1 MLQKIQFRPG
11 INREGT
17 NYSNEGGWYD
27 CDKIRFRSGY
37 PEKIGGWNQATPGYN
52 YQGVCRAMVNWI
64 DLNNNNLIGVGTHL
78 KYYIN
83 RGLYYDITP
92 LIHTSTGLSDPFTTT
107 TGSQL
112 VTVYDPGFSG
122 TTGQYVSFTGATGF
136 NGISAASLNTE
147 FTITNVIDSTHYQ
160 ITLPAGVTPTGNG
173 SGGGTV
179 NAYYQIAV
187 GLPAYTTGN
196 GFGAGPW
203 NGTNVSSTVYTTLTY
218 TSGLQTHG
226 DLLNSTSTTI
236 NVTSTIGFP
245 TSGTIIIDAE
255 LITYSGTTSTSFT
268 GCVRGAPYQD
278 PNATYKTSTTATAV
292 GTGDTSIQLANT
304 SGFIVPLSGGYAT
317 IKIDS
322 EFITY
327 TGITSSSNTL
337 TGCTRGAYGTTA
349 ATHLSGATVN
359 QYNESYAV
367 YHGTRPTN
375 GTPVAPTVYSVTGY
389 LGSTGWGQA
398 TNGAGNTVGEQMRV
412 WTNDNYG
419 QNLLIAPRG
428 GPIYYWI
435 NDTSNF
441 PRAVQ
446 LSVSSPAPYTT
457 DVPIVGTNQVLV
469 SDVSRFVIAMGCNS
483 YGSTTFDPMLVRWSD
498 QENPLVWTP
507 QITNQAGELR
517 LTNGSYIMQAKR
529 NRQEILIWTD
539 SALYS
544 MQYVGPPY
552 VWGFNLMM
560 DNISITGP
568 NSAIVVN
575 NVAYWMGND
584 KFYSY
589 SGVVQTLP
597 CAVRQYIFDDL
608 NYDQRFQVVAGSNER
623 YNEVWWFYVS
633 NAAVAAAAQTN
644 TVPLVDKYVIYNY
657 LENTW
662 YYGTMSRTYWLDSHT
677 QPYPLA
683 AYPTNSTSTATGTL
697 LYHEDGLDDAST
709 ATAVPFNSYIQSS
722 DFDIGDGDRFGFV
735 WRIIPDV
742 NFSSSNSGYPSVNFQ
757 FEPKN
762 YPGAPYTK
770 SITDP
775 VTSAQKY
782 TPIINQYTVQQYT
795 QQIWSRI
802 RGRQMNITV
811 SSDGQLGVAWQLGS
825 PRIDIRPDGRR

>member
-1 MLQKIQFRPG
+1 MPLQKIQFRPG

-17 NYSNEGGWYD
+17 NYSNEGGWFD
-27 CDKIRFRSGY
+27 CDKVRFRSGY
-37 PEKIGGWNQATPGYN
+37 PEKIGGWNQATPGYT
-52 YQGVCRAMVNWI
+52 YQGVCRSMINWI
-64 DLNNNNLIGVGTHL
+64 DLQNNNLIGLGTNL

-83 RGLYYDITP
+83 RSTYYDITP
-92 LIHTSTGLSDPFTTT
+92 LIHTSSGLSNPFSTTS
-107 TGSQL
+107 GSQI
-112 VTVYDPGFSG
+112 VTVTDAGYSPSV
-122 TTGQYVSFTGATGF
+122 GQFVNFTGASAF
-136 NGISAASLNTE
+136 NGLAAGSLNTE
-147 FTITNVIDSTHYQ
+147 FAVTNVIDATHYQ
-160 ITLPAGVTPTGNG
+160 ITLPAGVTPTGTG

-179 NAYYQIAV
+179 TAAYQIPI

-203 NGTNVSSTVYTTLTY
+203 NGVNTSATAYTNLAY
-218 TSGLQTHG
+218 TSGVTPW
-226 DLLNSTSTTI
+226 DLLNATSTTI
-236 NVTSTIGFP
+236 NVSSTTGFP
-245 TSGTIIIDAE
+245 STGTIIIDAE

-268 GCVRGAPYQD
+268 GCVRGAPYID
-278 PNATYKTSTTATAV
+278 PNGTYAASTTATSV
-292 GTGDTSIQLANT
+292 GASDTSIQLASV
-304 SGFIVPLSGGYAT
+304 SGFIIPLTGGYAT
-317 IKIDS
+317 IKIGS

-327 TGITSSSNTL
+327 SGITSSSNTL
-337 TGCTRGAYGTTA
+337 TGCVRGAFGTTA
-349 ATHLSGATVN
+349 ATHGSGATVN
-359 QYNESYAV
+359 QYSSSYAT
-367 YHGTRPTN
+367 YHGIRPTS
-375 GTPVAPTVYSVTGY
+375 GSSIYPVVYDVTGY
-389 LGSTGWGQA
+389 IGGTGWGQS
-398 TNGAGNTVGEQMRV
+398 TPGAGSGIGEQMRV

-419 QNLLIAPRG
+419 QDLIIAPRG
-428 GPIYYWI
+428 GPIYYWT
-435 NDTSNF
+435 NNTSTF
-441 PRAVQ
+441 PRAVP
-446 LSVSSPAPYTT
+446 LTT

-469 SDVSRFVIAMGCNS
+469 SDVSQFVIAMGCNS
-483 YGSTTFDPMLVRWSD
+483 YGDGTETFQPMLVRWSD
-498 QENPLVWTP
+498 QSNPNVWTP
-507 QITNQAGELR
+507 QITNQSGEQR

-552 VWGFNLMM
+552 VWGFQLLM
-560 DNISITGP
+560 DNISIVSP
-568 NSAIVVN
+568 NAAIVVN

-608 NYDQRFQVVAGSNER
+608 NYDQRYQVVAGSNER

-633 NAAVAAAAQTN
+633 NTEVAAAAQAGRT
-644 TVPLVDKYVIYNY
+644 PLVDKYVIYNY

-683 AYPTNSTSTATGTL
+683 AIPLTGVNTGTM
-697 LYHEDGLDDAST
+697 LYHEDGTDDAST
-709 ATAVPFNSYIQSS
+709 ATVVPFNAFISSS

-742 NFSSSNSGYPSVNFQ
+742 NFSSSNAGYPSVNFQ
-757 FEPKN
+757 FQPKN

-775 VTSAQKY
+775 VNSAQQY

-811 SSDGQLGVAWQLGS
+811 SSSGQLGVAWQLGS
-825 PRIDIRPDGRR
+825 PRIDIRSDGRR

>member
-64 DLNNNNLIGVGTHL
+64 DLNNNNLIGVGTNL

-83 RGLYYDITP
+83 RSTYYDITP
-92 LIHTSTGLSDPFTTT
+92 LANTSSGLSNPFTTT
-107 TGSQL
+107 SGSSIIN
-112 VTVYDPGFSG
+112 VYDPGYSA
-122 TTGQYVSFTGATGF
+122 TTGQFVNFTGATGF
-136 NGISAASLNTE
+136 NGLSAAQLNTE
-147 FTITNVIDSTHYQ
+147 FTVTNVIDSSHYQ
-160 ITLPAGVTPTGNG
+160 ITLPAGVMASASGT
-173 SGGGTV
+173 GGGTV
-179 NAYYQIAV
+179 KAAYQIPV

-203 NGTNVSSTVYTTLTY
+203 NGTNVSSTAYTNLAY
-218 TSGLQTHG
+218 TSGTTPW
-226 DLLNSTSTTI
+226 DLLNDTSTTI
-236 NVTSTIGFP
+236 NVDSTIGFP
-245 TSGTIIIDAE
+245 STGTLIIDSE

-268 GCVRGAPYQD
+268 GCVRGTPYQD
-278 PNATYKTSTTATAV
+278 PNGTYASSTTATSV
-292 GTGDTSIQLANT
+292 GPTDTSIQLASV
-304 SGFIVPLSGGYAT
+304 SGFIVPSYTYAT
-317 IKIDS
+317 IKIGS
-322 EFITY
+322 EFIAY
-327 TGITSSSNTL
+327 TGITTSSNTL
-337 TGCTRGAYGTTA
+337 TGCTRGAFGTTA
-349 ATHLSGATVN
+349 GTYSSSTAVN
-359 QYNESYAV
+359 QYSQSYAT
-367 YHGTRPTN
+367 YHGIRPTS
-375 GTPVAPTVYSVTGY
+375 GTPVYPVVYSVTGY
-389 LGSTGWGQA
+389 LGGTGWGQA
-398 TNGAGNTVGEQMRV
+398 TPGAGTGVGEQMRV

-419 QNLLIAPRG
+419 QDLLIAPRG
-428 GPIYYWI
+428 GPIYYWA
-435 NDTSNF
+435 NNTSTF
-441 PRAVQ
+441 PRAVP
-446 LSVSSPAPYTT
+446 LST

-483 YGSTTFDPMLVRWSD
+483 YGDGTEQFQPMLVRWSD
-498 QENPLVWTP
+498 QENPNVWTP
-507 QITNQAGELR
+507 EITNQSGEQR

-552 VWGFNLMM
+552 VWGFQLLM
-560 DNISITGP
+560 DNISIVGP
-568 NSAIVVN
+568 NAAIVVN

-608 NYDQRFQVVAGSNER
+608 NYDQRYQVVAGSNER

-633 NAAVAAAAQTN
+633 NAEVAAAAQASR
-644 TVPLVDKYVIYNY
+644 VPMVDKYVIYNY

-662 YYGTMSRTYWLDSHT
+662 YYGTMGRSYWLDSHT

-683 AYPTNSTSTATGTL
+683 AYPTNGNSVNTGTL

-709 ATAVPFNSYIQSS
+709 STAVPFTAYIQSS

-735 WRIIPDV
+735 WRIVPDV
-742 NFSSSNSGYPSVNFQ
+742 NFSSSNSGYPTVNFQ
-757 FEPKN
+757 FQPKN

-770 SITDP
+770 SIIDP
-775 VTSAQKY
+775 VTSTQQY
-782 TPIINQYTVQQYT
+782 TPIMNQYTVEQYT

-811 SSDGQLGVAWQLGS
+811 ISEGQLGVAWQLGS